1 MTVEEKKTILSVL
14 RENVGIE
21 ESAPIQMK
29 DFLLLPEYKKLQDE
43 QCFLILGERGTG
55 KTCLFNMF
63 SSEEGYRFI
72 MEENDPFFK
81 LSDLKGSSL
90 KGYDRSGL
98 FATPDIL
105 GTELFFDEKAIT
117 AYWAGSL
124 IIVLSEKL
132 KTVPG
137 FSNGLQSQMDA
148 SMFQMLSNPDS
159 LLEPSKW
166 VPLLKGGPEAWEK
179 ALRWIDLFLDRNHQ
193 ALYVAYDHLDRIS
206 NEYNRLFPFIRALLS
221 FWFTRVTRWRRIRC
235 KIFLRNDLY
244 QNPQMLQFPDAS
256 KIKKH
261 QMILSW
267 KPFALYRLLVKRLAN
282 HPSPEVLSYLN
293 LIPGLVSGGGMS
305 AGYQPT
311 DDRRVMEAF
320 VNNLIGEYMGK
331 TPKKGTSY
339 SWIPNH
345 LQDANGALAPR
356 PFINCFREAAAY
368 MLENPGA
375 MDDLEGSH
383 LLLPASIQKALISV
397 SEDRVAELTEE
408 YVWLSRLRNMLSGLT
423 MLMDKE
429 EFIDH
434 IDMGAWD
441 ENEKATLPEQS
452 AYGLFSVLENLGI
465 VIVTRDNRV
474 NVPEIY
480 LHGFHMKRRGG
491 LKRPKEE

>member
-1 MTVEEKKTILSVL
+1 MTVKEKESILSVL

-21 ESAPIQMK
+21 ESAPVKLK

-63 SSEEGYRFI
+63 SNEEGYKFI
-72 MEENDPFFK
+72 MEDNNIFSN
-81 LSDLKGSSL
+81 LSDTKGSSL
-90 KGYDRSGL
+90 KGYDQSAL

-105 GTELFFDEKAIT
+105 GTTMFSNEKAIT

-124 IIVLSEKL
+124 IIVLYAKL
-132 KTVPG
+132 RSVPG
-137 FSNGLQSQMDA
+137 FSDGLKGNMGA
-148 SMFQMLSNPDS
+148 PMFQMLSTLDM

-166 VPLLKGGPEAWEK
+166 VPMLMDSPETWEK
-179 ALRWIDLFLDRNHQ
+179 ALRWIDQFLEQNRQMLF
-193 ALYVAYDHLDRIS
+193 VAYDHLDRVS
-206 NEYNRLFPFIRALLS
+206 NEYNRLFPFIRALIS
-221 FWFTRVTRWRRIRC
+221 FWFTRITRWSRIRC

-256 KIKKH
+256 KIKKY
-261 QMILSW
+261 QMVLSW
-267 KPFALYRLLVKRLAN
+267 KPFMLYQLLVKRLAN
-282 HPSPEVLSYLN
+282 RPSPDMLSYLK
-293 LIPGLVSGGGMS
+293 LTPGLVSDGDTA

-311 DDRRVMEAF
+311 ESKKVMETF
-320 VNNLIGEYMGK
+320 IKNLIGEYMGK
-331 TPKKGTSY
+331 TPKKGASY

-368 MLENPGA
+368 MLDNSEA
-375 MDDLEGSH
+375 MNELTGTH
-383 LLLPASIQKALISV
+383 LLLPASVQKALFRV

-408 YVWLSRLRNMLSGLT
+408 YVWLSKLRASLSGLT
-423 MLMDKE
+423 MLIDKE
-429 EFIDH
+429 EFISH
-434 IDMGAWD
+434 IDIEQWD
-441 ENEKATLPEQS
+441 DREKASLPEQS
-452 AYGLFSVLENLGI
+452 AYGLFTVLEKLGI

-480 LHGFHMKRRGG
+480 LHGFGMKRRGG
-491 LKRPKEE
+491 LKRPRD

>member
-1 MTVEEKKTILSVL
+1 MKVEEKKAILSIL
-14 RENVGIE
+14 MKYVGIE
-21 ESAPIQMK
+21 EDAPVQLK

-63 SSEEGYRFI
+63 SSEEGYQLI
-72 MEENDPFFK
+72 MEDNDPFSK
-81 LSDLKGSSL
+81 WSETKGSSL

-105 GTELFFDEKAIT
+105 GTALFSDDRAIT

-124 IIVLSEKL
+124 IIVLSDKL
-132 KTVPG
+132 KTTPG
-137 FSNGLQSQMDA
+137 FLDGLQSQM
-148 SMFQMLSNPDS
+148 STTMFQMLSNPDY

-166 VPLLKGGPEAWEK
+166 VPMLKDSPEEWEK
-179 ALRWIDLFLDRNHQ
+179 VLRWIDQFLDQNHQ
-193 ALYVAYDHLDRIS
+193 ILYVAYDHLDRVS
-206 NEYNRLFPFIRALLS
+206 NEYNRLFPLIRTLLS
-221 FWFTRVTRWRRIRC
+221 FWFTRVARWRRIRC
-235 KIFLRNDLY
+235 KIFLRYDLY
-244 QNPQMLQFPDAS
+244 KNPEMLRFPDAS

-267 KPFALYRLLVKRLAN
+267 KPFMLYQLLVKRLAN
-282 HPSPEVLSYLN
+282 HPSPHVLPYLN
-293 LIPGLVSGGGMS
+293 LTPGLVSDKGTS

-311 DDRRVMEAF
+311 DNKNVMKQF
-320 VNNLIGEYMGK
+320 IKNLIGEYMGK
-331 TPKKGTSY
+331 TPKKGASY

-368 MLENPGA
+368 MLDNPEA
-375 MDDLEGSH
+375 MNDLEGTQ
-383 LLLPASIQKALISV
+383 LLLPTSIQKALIRV
-397 SEDRVAELTEE
+397 SEDRVSELTEE
-408 YVWLSRLRNMLSGLT
+408 YVWLAKLRDLVSGLT

-429 EFIDH
+429 DFISH
-434 IDMGAWD
+434 INMDAWD
-441 ENEKATLPEQS
+441 DSEKATLPEQS

-465 VIVTRDNRV
+465 VIVTSDNRV